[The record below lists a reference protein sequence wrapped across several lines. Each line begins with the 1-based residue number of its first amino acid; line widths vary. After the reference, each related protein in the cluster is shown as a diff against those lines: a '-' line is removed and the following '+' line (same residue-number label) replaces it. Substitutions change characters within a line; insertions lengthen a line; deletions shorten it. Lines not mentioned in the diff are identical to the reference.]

1 MVTVEYQGGAS
12 DDDGYWYGAS
22 GFSNGTSSLYLG
34 VGSSTLY
41 KTFIRFPA
49 VIIPDGVTFDE
60 AYLSFYYSNKQ
71 GTPVECD
78 LYGESAANPSA
89 VSSRNDGESRT
100 KTSASVKIT
109 SPESG
114 TWWTKD
120 IKTIIEELAGDFS
133 YKDGAAMQF
142 FIIPP
147 ALTGTSNYGQCRA
160 YDYSGNVTGPKLT
173 IIYTEAAA
181 GKPAAN
187 VIWIG

>member
-1 MVTVEYQGGAS
+1 MVTVEYQVGAS
-12 DDDGYWYGAS
+12 EDDGYWYGAS
-22 GFSNGTSSLYLG
+22 GFSNSASSLYLG
-34 VGSSTLY
+34 VGASTLY

-49 VIIPDGVTFDE
+49 VIIPDGVTFNE
-60 AYLSFYYSNKQ
+60 AYLSFYYSGKQ
-71 GTPVECD
+71 GTPIECD

-100 KTSASVKIT
+100 KTSVSVKIT
-109 SPESG
+109 SPVSG

-120 IKTIIEELAGDFS
+120 IKTIIEDLAGDFS

-147 ALTGTSNYGQCRA
+147 APTGTANFGQCRA

-173 IIYTEAAA
+173 IIYTEAA